1 MDQLRFTD
9 TNSADDSQGG
19 AFGLDGNQYLVII
32 IAAIAGIGIVLLLFN
47 GLQMSLGVSAVA
59 GAMPFVISMVYI
71 FGFKR
76 GKPAGYDIDLFDTH
90 IVGKDFNFNPH
101 AKRSPLLKS
110 HSLK

>member
-47 GLQMSLGVSAVA
+47 GMQMGLGVSAAV
-59 GAMPFVISMVYI
+59 GALPFIVSMVYI
-71 FGFKR
+71 FVFKR

-90 IVGKDFNFNPH
+90 VIGKDFSFNPR
-101 AKRSPLLKS
+101 AKRTPLLKQP
-110 HSLK
+110 LK